1 MSEER
6 KRGYRKAGDVW
17 RRGKDLEGFELD
29 ATGAGS
35 EKGTHRLSRYDLR
48 NLRKQG
54 RYSREELIDYAD
66 NFVTRGFDDNDKGYG
81 GKAASLLDR
90 WKAQLKSEPKSKT
103 EAPVTEDPA
112 NSAPVSSNPG
122 QSVGNKGGGRG
133 GNMSPSQNVNQDND
147 ITTTIDGNNNEVT
160 NAQDN
165 SITQNNIDNSDNRR
179 FYGGS
184 SRSFTYNGG
193 GGESRLYD
201 TPVSMATMGGYY
213 DVDDSPAA
221 NAKFIDFYTDLN
233 NQNQRASDKYYKAN
247 GTFNYSSDES
257 RAFDPVRMMDRI
269 DSSPQ
274 RSYDMADREA
284 GLLFG
289 DMWKWK
295 NTLPRWQMP
304 TPGTPIES
312 NVEDIAEEYTDKIK

>member
-1 MSEER
+1 MSE
-6 KRGYRKAGDVW
+6 KRKAGDIFSP
-17 RRGKDLEGFELD
+17 KNLYDFELD
-29 ATGAGS
+29 ARGAGS
-35 EKGTHRLSRYDLR
+35 EKGTNRLSRYDLK

-54 RYSREELIDYAD
+54 GYSREALIDYAD

-112 NSAPVSSNPG
+112 NSAPVSTNPSMPE
-122 QSVGNKGGGRG
+122 QSVSNGSGGSG
-133 GNMSPSQNVNQDND
+133 GNMSPNQNVNQDND
-147 ITTTIDGNNNEVT
+147 ITTTIDGNNNEIT

-179 FYGGS
+179 FYGGG
-184 SRSFTYNGG
+184 SRTFNYRGG
-193 GGESRLYD
+193 DGESRLYD
-201 TPVSMATMGGYY
+201 SPVSMATMGGYY
-213 DVDDSPAA
+213 DVDDSPSA
-221 NAKFIDFYTDLN
+221 NAKFVDMYTDLN

-257 RAFDPVRMMDRI
+257 RAFDPVSMMNRI
-269 DSSPQ
+269 DEAPQ
-274 RSYDMADREA
+274 RSYDRADREA

-304 TPGTPIES
+304 TPGAPIES
-312 NVEDIAEEYTDKIK
+312 NVEEIAEEYTDKIK